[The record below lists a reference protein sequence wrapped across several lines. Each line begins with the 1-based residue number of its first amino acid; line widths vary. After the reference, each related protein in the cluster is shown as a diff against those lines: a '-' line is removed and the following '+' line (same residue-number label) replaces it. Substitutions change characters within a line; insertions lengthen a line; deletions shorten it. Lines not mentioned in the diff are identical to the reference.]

1 MNEKRGACF
10 VCAKFSGAR
19 TFFSFLKLLVSLVH
33 SLLTHL
39 FSEEV
44 LALYLRQIFPS
55 DHCIVFIPSFQPS
68 VPLLSSSPSL
78 ILFCSGTSP
87 LTTSLPLS
95 FFLFLFPETRKEG
108 EEREGKKEVRKEGE
122 KQVRSRREETGAKGP
137 QKSKTI
143 LRRIFEDKFCE
154 SPSCFVLL
162 VIKFFSSL
170 PISFSFLLSLFTSL
184 IFHPSSALIS
194 AQFSLLLS
202 FPSDGTLRTLCSLV
216 CSISLS
222 LT

>member
-1 MNEKRGACF
+1 MKKRGACF

-39 FSEEV
+39 FTEEV

-55 DHCIVFIPSFQPS
+55 DYCIVFIPSFQPS
-68 VPLLSSSPSL
+68 VPLLSFFSSSPLSHTF
-78 ILFCSGTSP
+78 LFWNLSSHY
-87 LTTSLPLS
+87 LS
-95 FFLFLFPETRKEG
+95 FFLFLFPGTRKEG

-143 LRRIFEDKFCE
+143 LRRRIFEDKFCE
-154 SPSCFVLL
+154 PLSCFVLL

-170 PISFSFLLSLFTSL
+170 PISF
-184 IFHPSSALIS
+184 
-194 AQFSLLLS
+194 
-202 FPSDGTLRTLCSLV
+202 FPSL
-216 CSISLS
+216 
-222 LT
+222 